1 MSFIVISKGGIARVC
16 IKKITDSTIYTTG
29 YSIVVASV
37 FFLGVLTSMAHGQVD
52 PIQPPNIVLILAD
65 DLGFSD
71 LGSYGSEIDTPN
83 LDGIAAQGMR
93 FANFHT
99 AASCAP
105 TRAMLLT
112 GVDSHIAGVAN
123 IIEAI
128 PDYQATSPAYQGAL
142 DKNVV
147 TISERLR
154 DQGYRTY
161 MSGKWHLGQNSEQLP
176 SQRGFDRA
184 FSLGDTGADNW
195 RQRTYLP
202 IYENANWYEDGQPT
216 QLPED
221 FYSSK
226 TLVDKAIEYI
236 DSATDEDATKP
247 FFTYLAFQAV
257 HIPVQ
262 APAEFRDKYLQTYAD
277 GWSALRE
284 QRTQGLLDKGI
295 LQTSVPSYVAPT
307 TVPWDSLDAQAQ
319 AFESKGM
326 AVYAGMVDAMDHHI
340 GRLVAH
346 IESQGRLDNT
356 VFIFLSDNGAEG
368 SLATRQQG
376 DSPAAPAFIM
386 NAWMRASGFNT
397 DIETLGEID
406 SYHDIGPSWASA
418 AVGPLAWYKFFASEG
433 GMRVPLVIGGKVN
446 GQPVIANIGAVSQS
460 LTWITDIAPTI
471 LQLAGAVDRPVD
483 MVGKSL
489 IPILQDEQTSVRL
502 VDEIIGYELGGNK
515 ALFKGDYKLVYNR
528 FRGQESEWQLFNI
541 SVDPG
546 ETQNLASAKP
556 QLFVE
561 LKAAYAV
568 WAEQNGVVEVRPDY
582 DQGRVMLGK
591 VFANRP
597 ILLAYLVGGLLAVLT
612 LIVIIPWLLFRR
624 FRKRT

>member
-1 MSFIVISKGGIARVC
+1 VRVS
-16 IKKITDSTIYTTG
+16 IKKIN
-29 YSIVVASV
+29 YSIPVALL
-37 FFLGVLTSMAHGQVD
+37 FGVLSSLAHAASTTQ
-52 PIQPPNIVLILAD
+52 PTQPPNIVLILAD

-112 GVDSHIAGVAN
+112 GVDSHVAGVAN

-142 DKNVV
+142 DKNVA

-161 MSGKWHLGQNSEQLP
+161 MSGKWHLGQNPEQLP
-176 SQRGFDRA
+176 SKRGFDRA

-216 QLPED
+216 ELPED

-236 DSATDEDATKP
+236 DSATDEDASKP

-262 APAEFRDKYLQTYAD
+262 APAEFRDKYLQTYAT
-277 GWSALRE
+277 GWSVLRE
-284 QRTQGLLDKGI
+284 QRSRGLLDKGI
-295 LQTSVPSYVAPT
+295 LQTSVPSYAAPT
-307 TVPWDSLDAQAQ
+307 TVPWDRLDAQAQ

-346 IESQGRLDNT
+346 IESQGKLDNT
-356 VFIFLSDNGAEG
+356 IFIFLSDNGAEG
-368 SLATRQQG
+368 SLATRQLG
-376 DSPAAPAFIM
+376 DNPAAPALIM

-433 GMRVPLVIGGKVN
+433 GMRVPLVIGGKIN
-446 GQPVIANIGAVSQS
+446 GQPVIANTGAVSQS
-460 LTWITDIAPTI
+460 LAWITDIAPTI
-471 LQLAGAVDRPVD
+471 LQLAGAVDLPSD

-489 IPILQDEQTSVRL
+489 IPVLQDERASVRL
-502 VDEIIGYELGGNK
+502 ADEIIGYELGGNK
-515 ALFKGDYKLVYNR
+515 ALFQGDYKLVYNR
-528 FRGQESEWQLFNI
+528 FRGQEPQWQLFNI
-541 SVDPG
+541 SADPG

-556 QLFVE
+556 QLFIE
-561 LKAAYAV
+561 LKAAYV
-568 WAEQNGVVEVRPDY
+568 LWAKQNGVVEVRPDY
-582 DQGRVMLGK
+582 DQGQVMLSK

-597 ILLAYLVGGLLAVLT
+597 ILLVYFVGGLLGVLT
-612 LIVIIPWLLFRR
+612 LFVIVPWVLVRR
-624 FRKRT
+624 FRKRI

>member
-1 MSFIVISKGGIARVC
+1 MRVS
-16 IKKITDSTIYTTG
+16 IKKTT
-29 YSIVVASV
+29 YSIAVALL
-37 FFLGVLTSMAHGQVD
+37 FGVLSSMAHAAPRTQ
-52 PIQPPNIVLILAD
+52 PTQPPNIVLILAD
-65 DLGFSD
+65 DLGYSD

-112 GVDSHIAGVAN
+112 GVDSHVAGVAN

-142 DKNVV
+142 DKNVA

-161 MSGKWHLGQNSEQLP
+161 MSGKWHLGQNPEQLP
-176 SQRGFDRA
+176 SKRGFDRA

-216 QLPED
+216 ELPED

-226 TLVDKAIEYI
+226 TLVDKTIEYI
-236 DSATDEDATKP
+236 DSAIDQDATKP

-262 APAEFRDKYLQTYAD
+262 APAEFRDKYLHTYAT
-277 GWSALRE
+277 GWSVLRE
-284 QRTQGLLDKGI
+284 QRSRGLLDKGI
-295 LQTSVPSYVAPT
+295 LQTSVPSYAAPT
-307 TVPWDSLDAQAQ
+307 TVPWDRLDAQAQ

-346 IESQGRLDNT
+346 IESQGKLDNT

-446 GQPVIANIGAVSQS
+446 GQPVIANSGAVSQS
-460 LTWITDIAPTI
+460 LAWITDIAPTI
-471 LQLAGAVDRPVD
+471 LQLAGAVDLPSD

-489 IPILQDEQTSVRL
+489 IPVLQDERASVRL
-502 VDEIIGYELGGNK
+502 ADEIIGYELGGNK
-515 ALFKGDYKLVYNR
+515 ALFQSDYKLVYNR
-528 FRGQESEWQLFNI
+528 FRGQEPQWQLFNI
-541 SVDPG
+541 RADPG

>member
-1 MSFIVISKGGIARVC
+1 
-16 IKKITDSTIYTTG
+16 
-29 YSIVVASV
+29 
-37 FFLGVLTSMAHGQVD
+37 MAHAAPRTQ
-52 PIQPPNIVLILAD
+52 PTQPPNIVLILAD
-65 DLGFSD
+65 DLGYSD

-112 GVDSHIAGVAN
+112 GVDSHVAGVAN

-142 DKNVV
+142 DKNVA

-161 MSGKWHLGQNSEQLP
+161 MSGKWHLGQNPEQLP
-176 SQRGFDRA
+176 SKRGFDRA

-216 QLPED
+216 ELPED

-226 TLVDKAIEYI
+226 TLVDKTIEYI
-236 DSATDEDATKP
+236 DSAIDQDATKP

-262 APAEFRDKYLQTYAD
+262 APAEFRDKYLHTYAT
-277 GWSALRE
+277 GWSVLRE
-284 QRTQGLLDKGI
+284 QRSRGLLDKGI
-295 LQTSVPSYVAPT
+295 LQTSVPSYAAPT

-356 VFIFLSDNGAEG
+356 VFLFLSDNGAEG

-446 GQPVIANIGAVSQS
+446 GQPVIANSGAVSQS
-460 LTWITDIAPTI
+460 LAWITDIAPTI
-471 LQLAGAVDRPVD
+471 LQLAGAVDLPSD

-489 IPILQDEQTSVRL
+489 IPVLQDERASVRL
-502 VDEIIGYELGGNK
+502 ADEIIGYELGGNK
-515 ALFKGDYKLVYNR
+515 ALFQSDYKLVYNR
-528 FRGQESEWQLFNI
+528 FRGQEPQWQLFNI
-541 SVDPG
+541 RADPG

>member
-1 MSFIVISKGGIARVC
+1 MRVS
-16 IKKITDSTIYTTG
+16 IKKTT
-29 YSIVVASV
+29 YSIAVALL
-37 FFLGVLTSMAHGQVD
+37 FGVLSSMAHAAPRTQ
-52 PIQPPNIVLILAD
+52 PTQPPNIVLILAD
-65 DLGFSD
+65 DLGYSD

-112 GVDSHIAGVAN
+112 GVDSHVAGVAN

-142 DKNVV
+142 DKNVA

-161 MSGKWHLGQNSEQLP
+161 MSGKWHLGQNPEQLP
-176 SQRGFDRA
+176 SKRGFDRA

-216 QLPED
+216 ELPED

-226 TLVDKAIEYI
+226 TLVDKTIEYI
-236 DSATDEDATKP
+236 DSAIDQDATKP

-446 GQPVIANIGAVSQS
+446 GQPVIANSGAVSQS
-460 LTWITDIAPTI
+460 LAWITDIAPTI
-471 LQLAGAVDRPVD
+471 LQLAGAVDLPSD

-489 IPILQDEQTSVRL
+489 IPVLQDERASVRL
-502 VDEIIGYELGGNK
+502 ADEIIGYELGGNK
-515 ALFKGDYKLVYNR
+515 ALFQSDYKLVYNR
-528 FRGQESEWQLFNI
+528 FRGQEPQWQLFNI
-541 SVDPG
+541 RADPG